1 VHLRCSDSV
10 REIMK
15 FLKRKYL
22 DRAGVL
28 RDVEKLHF
36 LQNSK
41 NLGDRKC
48 LGKLRKSFVGH
59 PDTILFSRI
68 SRERVFQHP
77 QTFTLRTR
85 FDSTAH
91 TDCFRVADYSRSGP
105 TAAGRKARSVWPD
118 RPIRRTMPVPA
129 LMVGSI
135 GRAALHDLP
144 LTPTGKCRLFLKGAA
159 VAESA
164 SRSG

>member
-1 VHLRCSDSV
+1 MHLRCIDSV

-41 NLGDRKC
+41 NLGDRKS

-68 SRERVFQHP
+68 CLRRTGHP
-77 QTFTLRTR
+77 FAL
-85 FDSTAH
+85 
-91 TDCFRVADYSRSGP
+91 SGP
-105 TAAGRKARSVWPD
+105 AKGLHRSFSLCSLPVLKQFEESLGSLLSLAQSATGRTW
-118 RPIRRTMPVPA
+118 
-129 LMVGSI
+129 
-135 GRAALHDLP
+135 
-144 LTPTGKCRLFLKGAA
+144 
-159 VAESA
+159 
-164 SRSG
+164 

>member
-1 VHLRCSDSV
+1 
-10 REIMK
+10 MK

-48 LGKLRKSFVGH
+48 LGKLRKSFVEH

-77 QTFTLRTR
+77 RDISPVTQRIIITPLV
-85 FDSTAH
+85 TA
-91 TDCFRVADYSRSGP
+91 S
-105 TAAGRKARSVWPD
+105 
-118 RPIRRTMPVPA
+118 
-129 LMVGSI
+129 
-135 GRAALHDLP
+135 
-144 LTPTGKCRLFLKGAA
+144 
-159 VAESA
+159 
-164 SRSG
+164 

>member
-1 VHLRCSDSV
+1 
-10 REIMK
+10 MK

-77 QTFTLRTR
+77 RDISPVTQRIIITPLV
-85 FDSTAH
+85 TA
-91 TDCFRVADYSRSGP
+91 S
-105 TAAGRKARSVWPD
+105 
-118 RPIRRTMPVPA
+118 
-129 LMVGSI
+129 
-135 GRAALHDLP
+135 
-144 LTPTGKCRLFLKGAA
+144 
-159 VAESA
+159 
-164 SRSG
+164 

>member
-1 VHLRCSDSV
+1 MHLRCSDSV

-48 LGKLRKSFVGH
+48 LGKLRKSFVEH

-77 QTFTLRTR
+77 RLFTSTIPSGDFKTSFPRRIALVCYSCGRFHLSRKDCAKRVAAIPGEPASRQLSEFVPIR
-85 FDSTAH
+85 FD
-91 TDCFRVADYSRSGP
+91 CG
-105 TAAGRKARSVWPD
+105 AR
-118 RPIRRTMPVPA
+118 
-129 LMVGSI
+129 
-135 GRAALHDLP
+135 
-144 LTPTGKCRLFLKGAA
+144 F
-159 VAESA
+159 
-164 SRSG
+164 